1 MASASDDSGGL
12 VGFLRD
18 ALVPLSARPLLAP
31 LLLLTVLLT
40 ASNIVILLN
49 VPVKGQTPPA
59 AFLAAAFVR
68 VAGLLV
74 VAVAILRRLTASP
87 RPAWLPDAGF
97 WLYVLSFLFIV
108 GLTAM
113 FDFAAGNRPDTVI
126 GVLVNALASLVTA
139 PLAVWFTA
147 MAVARP
153 LAWRPSPWLRAWWSW
168 LPHYL
173 VWTLLLIVPLGALHA
188 AIDGRLVSG
197 AGAWFWPLALVDG
210 PLSLLVAAGGLA
222 LAAEAY
228 RRVAR
233 S

>member
-1 MASASDDSGGL
+1 MASVSDDSGGL
-12 VGFLRD
+12 VGFLRE
-18 ALVPLSARPLLAP
+18 ALAPVFRRPLLVP
-31 LLLLTVLLT
+31 LLLLVVVLT

-49 VPVKGQTPPA
+49 LPEKGRMPSA
-59 AFLAAAFVR
+59 AFLAAAIVR
-68 VAGLLV
+68 VGGLLV

-87 RPAWLPDAGF
+87 RPAWRPDAGF

-108 GLTAM
+108 ALTALLG
-113 FDFAAGNRPDTVI
+113 FAAGNRPDTAS
-126 GVLVNALASLVTA
+126 GVLVNAVASLVTA
-139 PLAVWFTA
+139 PFAAWFAA

-153 LAWRPSPWLRAWWSW
+153 LAWRPAPWLRAWWSW

-188 AIDGRLVSG
+188 AIDGRLVTG
-197 AGAWFWPLALVDG
+197 AGPWFWPLALVDG
-210 PLSLLVAAGGLA
+210 PLSVLVAAGGLA
-222 LAAEAY
+222 LAAQSY